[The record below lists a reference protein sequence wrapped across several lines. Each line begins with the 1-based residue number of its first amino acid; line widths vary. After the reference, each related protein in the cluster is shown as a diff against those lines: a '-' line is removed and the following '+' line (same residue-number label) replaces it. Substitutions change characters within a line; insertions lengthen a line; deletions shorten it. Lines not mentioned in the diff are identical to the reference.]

1 MSVAGIASLRLVSV
15 TSKIWPHTLLNAL
28 AYRRRMGYI
37 CRYGVSQLRLGLGI
51 GTVRVSVKNGVRVTP
66 IQHRYA
72 NALTS
77 VAQIWQCRPY
87 DV

>member
-1 MSVAGIASLRLVSV
+1 MSVAGIVSLRLVSV
-15 TSKIWPHTLLNAL
+15 TSKIWPHTL
-28 AYRRRMGYI
+28 AYQHRMGYI
-37 CRYGVSQLRLGLGI
+37 CRYGVGQLGLGLGI
-51 GTVRVSVKNGVRVTP
+51 GRVRVSVKNGVRVTA

-72 NALTS
+72 NVLTS